1 MAALTEKLEGELAP
15 LVKEFGCEIV
25 KVSLFEQGKRK
36 ILQIM
41 IEENNGNSASIDDC
55 QKVSRAISLKLD
67 VMNLITSRYNLEISS
82 AGIDRPLVKPK
93 DFMRFC
99 NSPVVVKTYEA
110 KFGHKTFKGNLEFAS
125 ESGIKVKLDVPLD
138 NNDDEVLL
146 LYEEITS
153 AHINGA
159 KR

>member
-1 MAALTEKLEGELAP
+1 MVTLAKKIEGEISP
-15 LVKEFGCEIV
+15 LVKEFGCKIV

-36 ILQIM
+36 ILQVM
-41 IEENNGNSASIDDC
+41 IEKDNGNPASIDDC

-67 VMNLITSRYNLEISS
+67 VMDLITSRYNLEISS
-82 AGIDRPLVKPK
+82 AGIDRPLVEPK

-99 NSPVVVKTYEA
+99 NSPIVVKTYAA

-125 ESGIKVKLDVPLD
+125 ESGIKVKLDVPLN
-138 NNDDEVLL
+138 NNDDEILL

-153 AHINGA
+153 AHIDGA

>member
-1 MAALTEKLEGELAP
+1 MAALVEKLEGELAP

-41 IEENNGNSASIDDC
+41 IEKDNGNSASIDDC
-55 QKVSRAISLKLD
+55 QKVSRALSLKLD

-99 NSPVVVKTYEA
+99 NSPVVVKTHSS
-110 KFGHKTFKGNLEFAS
+110 KFGRKTFKGNLEFAS
-125 ESGIKVKLDVPLD
+125 ESGIRITLDVPLD
-138 NNDDEVLL
+138 NNDDEILL

-153 AHINGA
+153 AHIDGA
-159 KR
+159 KL